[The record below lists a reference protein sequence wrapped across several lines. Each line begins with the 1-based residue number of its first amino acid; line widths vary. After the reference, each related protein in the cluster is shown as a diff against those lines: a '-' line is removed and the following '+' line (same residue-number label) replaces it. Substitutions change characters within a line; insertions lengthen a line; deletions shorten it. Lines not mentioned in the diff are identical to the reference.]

1 MNNEIEDML
10 RSTQP
15 VERSHD
21 LRSKVLDNAAARWDN
36 GEIEE
41 SLIKC
46 SLLKPMNGL
55 QDITLEVARQEWRQS
70 SPFRVSIPWLL
81 STAATLAFAFI
92 GSSYDSRQNQMLESG
107 IKAPATTAEV
117 QKDHP
122 QALLP
127 STELTTE
134 IGMLVGSGLLANHDE
149 RFSNITWFQ
158 MRSR

>member
-1 MNNEIEDML
+1 
-10 RSTQP
+10 
-15 VERSHD
+15 
-21 LRSKVLDNAAARWDN
+21 
-36 GEIEE
+36 
-41 SLIKC
+41 
-46 SLLKPMNGL
+46 
-55 QDITLEVARQEWRQS
+55 
-70 SPFRVSIPWLL
+70 
-81 STAATLAFAFI
+81 
-92 GSSYDSRQNQMLESG
+92 MLESG